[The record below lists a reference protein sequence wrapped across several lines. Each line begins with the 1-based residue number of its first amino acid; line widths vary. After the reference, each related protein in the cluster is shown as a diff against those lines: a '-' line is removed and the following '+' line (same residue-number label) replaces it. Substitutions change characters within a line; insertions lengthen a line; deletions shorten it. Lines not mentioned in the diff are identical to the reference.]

1 MFFSGKIRISLLL
14 LSLLFYHLRFRN
26 PRTNL
31 WHFFWNGLFP
41 RHILAH
47 ITNISMTN
55 NSGTAQKEK
64 FSLNISSKCEKIPA
78 ILRWSL
84 RRKCLKF
91 LTIHYDCFCLGCFY
105 NYCLLSTTI
114 RVFIKIQTFIK
125 DDIKHTKSI
134 NIFPKDLNFF
144 NKTCWLNIP
153 TVLLFTKTIPFRW
166 GFLQFELRIFLAL
179 TDRTSQ

>member
-14 LSLLFYHLRFRN
+14 LSLSFYK
-26 PRTNL
+26 PRTTL
-31 WHFFWNGLFP
+31 WHFFWHGLFP

-55 NSGTAQKEK
+55 NSGNAQKEK

-114 RVFIKIQTFIK
+114 RVFIKITTLIK
-125 DDIKHTKSI
+125 NNIKHTKSI
-134 NIFPKDLNFF
+134 NIFPKDLNLF

-153 TVLLFTKTIPFRW
+153 TVLLFKKTIPFRW
-166 GFLQFELRIFLAL
+166 GFL
-179 TDRTSQ
+179 

>member
-14 LSLLFYHLRFRN
+14 LSLSFYK
-26 PRTNL
+26 PRTTL
-31 WHFFWNGLFP
+31 WHFFWHGLFP

-114 RVFIKIQTFIK
+114 RVFIKITTLIK
-125 DDIKHTKSI
+125 NNIKQSI
-134 NIFPKDLNFF
+134 NIFPKDLNLF

-153 TVLLFTKTIPFRW
+153 TVLLFKKTIPFRW
-166 GFLQFELRIFLAL
+166 GFL
-179 TDRTSQ
+179 

>member
-14 LSLLFYHLRFRN
+14 LSLSFYK
-26 PRTNL
+26 PRTTL
-31 WHFFWNGLFP
+31 WHFFWHGLFP

-105 NYCLLSTTI
+105 NYCLLSATI
-114 RVFIKIQTFIK
+114 RVFIKIQTLIK
-125 DDIKHTKSI
+125 NNIKHTKSI
-134 NIFPKDLNFF
+134 NIFPKDLNLF

-153 TVLLFTKTIPFRW
+153 TVLLFKKTIPFRW
-166 GFLQFELRIFLAL
+166 GFL
-179 TDRTSQ
+179 